1 MKKSKIPYLHE
12 RHGRLYVRIQYRKP
26 DGRMTSKERAV
37 ANEREALTAI
47 AEIKH
52 QLGEGGPAV
61 FEGERMTFAE
71 LVDEYRRTHDK
82 PRWYLDPLEQYF
94 GQRRI
99 RTITYGDLKRFKQAR
114 EAVKR
119 ANGHDRKPATINRE
133 LEQLRAVL
141 LLAVRHGWLLRNP
154 FLGGPPLIVKSEED
168 RRDRVPTPF
177 EEARMLAVCIP
188 PRAHLRPLII
198 ASRDT
203 GLRKSALL
211 SLVWRDVDLENG
223 LLLIPRGNRYKR
235 RPKVIAMTA
244 RLQEEMERL
253 SAGSG
258 PDQKV
263 FGEVK
268 DFKRSYA
275 TACRLAGIEDLRFND
290 WRHGFATDLLEAG
303 IPERLAMKAAGH
315 ANASTHAIYANLDE
329 RISRQIAEALDRLHA
344 ERNGDEI
351 HHPSSKMIQ

>member
-12 RHGRLYVRIQYRKP
+12 RHGKFYVRIQYRKP

-61 FEGERMTFAE
+61 FEGERMTFTDLLE
-71 LVDEYRRTHDK
+71 EYRRTHDK
-82 PRWYLDPLEQYF
+82 PRWYLDPLGEYF
-94 GQRRI
+94 GHRRI
-99 RTITYGDLKRFKQAR
+99 RTITYGDLKRFKSAR
-114 EAVKR
+114 EEVKR
-119 ANGHDRKPATINRE
+119 ADGRDRKPATINRE

-154 FLGGPPLIVKSEED
+154 FLGGPPLIVKSEEE

-188 PRAHLRPLII
+188 PREHLRPLII

-211 SLVWRDVDLENG
+211 SLTWRDIDLENG

-235 RPKVIAMTA
+235 RPKVIAMTT
-244 RLQEEMERL
+244 RLRAELERMC
-253 SAGSG
+253 AGA
-258 PDQKV
+258 DADACV
-263 FGEVK
+263 FGDVK
-268 DFKRSYA
+268 DFKRAYK
-275 TACRLAGIEDLRFND
+275 TACRLAGIEGLRFND
-290 WRHGFATDLLEAG
+290 WRHGFATYLLEAG
-303 IPERLAMKAAGH
+303 VPERLAMKAAGH

-329 RISRQIAEALDRLHA
+329 RISRQIAEALNRLHS
-344 ERNGDEI
+344 ERSMNEI
-351 HHPSSKMIQ
+351 ASVLIN